1 LEVNRSNQVNKSDD
15 DVALWRS
22 SRSESSVGKDNKD
35 LLGML
40 YDEEA
45 NQTDFMC
52 EE

>member
-1 LEVNRSNQVNKSDD
+1 MKRSNEVNKSDD

-22 SRSESSVGKDNKD
+22 SRSESSAGKNNKD

-40 YDEEA
+40 YDEDA
-45 NQTDFMC
+45 NQTENMC